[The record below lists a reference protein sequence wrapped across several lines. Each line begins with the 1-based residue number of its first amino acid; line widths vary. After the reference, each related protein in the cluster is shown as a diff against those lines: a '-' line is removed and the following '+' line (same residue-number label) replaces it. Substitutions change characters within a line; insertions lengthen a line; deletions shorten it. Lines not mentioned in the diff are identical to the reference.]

1 MSSCLGPTLNAVER
15 TGDRQT
21 SPDGLGRTLTL
32 LRKERGLSQTA
43 LARAIGVTF
52 QQLQKYESGKNRLS
66 ASRLY
71 RLASVLG
78 VDVAA
83 FFVGLPD
90 LVQSDPV

>member
-1 MSSCLGPTLNAVER
+1 MTADACGHK
-15 TGDRQT
+15 
-21 SPDGLGRTLTL
+21 GRANPIDAHVGARLRF

-43 LARAIGVTF
+43 LAARIGVTF